1 MDRLE
6 KDLKFFTLEYE
17 KEKNLFRKNLLLSQI
32 RDIKQEQLNFLKE
45 ERRRCEIQNRNL
57 QEALDFAMKMKK
69 K

>member
-17 KEKNLFRKNLLLSQI
+17 KEKNSFRKNLLLSQI
-32 RDIKQEQLNFLKE
+32 RDIKQEQLNLLKE

>member
-1 MDRLE
+1 ME

-32 RDIKQEQLNFLKE
+32 RDIKQEQLNLLKE

>member
-32 RDIKQEQLNFLKE
+32 RDIKQEQLNLLKE

-57 QEALDFAMKMKK
+57 QEALDFARKMKK

>member
-6 KDLKFFTLEYE
+6 KDLKFFTLEYK

-32 RDIKQEQLNFLKE
+32 RDIKQEQLNLLKE

>member
-32 RDIKQEQLNFLKE
+32 RDIKQEQLNLLKE